1 MIQPEEAAVAEG
13 WYQRTCRMCQR
24 AWMVPAAIAEER
36 PDMRSL
42 TSQSIGQIGA
52 SFAQQV
58 ALREHYMQLG
68 AAARCPQC
76 GATSFTQERAAD
88 PPAVP
93 DASVAPAAT
102 PGAQAAIFVLNQKL
116 ISLTGD
122 AWIEDAQGNRA
133 FAVDGQLLS
142 LRGTHVLKDL
152 NGQALYEISKPLA
165 PHLHKTISITRGGQ
179 TVATVQQAL
188 FNLAGDKFRI
198 TGAAG
203 QELVVRGDWT
213 SREFKV
219 TDPSGQVAMTASRL
233 WFSMHDAYGIQ
244 VAPGFD
250 VPFGLAIAIAL
261 ERVEDADRGRES
273 PIQDLLGG
281 FGPF

>member
-1 MIQPEEAAVAEG
+1 MRTVA
-13 WYQRTCRMCQR
+13 
-24 AWMVPAAIAEER
+24 
-36 PDMRSL
+36 
-42 TSQSIGQIGA
+42 SQAIGQIGA
-52 SFAQQV
+52 SFAQQA

-76 GATSFTQERAAD
+76 GATSFSQERAAD
-88 PPAVP
+88 PPAAP
-93 DASVAPAAT
+93 GASGAPAAA
-102 PGAQAAIFVLNQKL
+102 PAAQAAIFVLNQKL

-122 AWIEDAQGNRA
+122 AWIEDGQGNRA
-133 FAVDGQLLS
+133 FAVDGTLLS

-152 NGQALYEISKPLA
+152 SGQALYEISKPLA
-165 PHLHKTISITRGGQ
+165 PHLHKTISIMRGGQ

-213 SREFKV
+213 SREFRV
-219 TDPSGQVAMTASRL
+219 TDPSGQVAMTASRV

-244 VAPGFD
+244 IAPGFD

-261 ERVEDADRGRES
+261 ERVEDAERGAQS
-273 PIQDLLGG
+273 PIQDILGG
-281 FGPF
+281 FNPF